1 MFEIIVMFCL
11 LMIKWQLTIGM
22 RFHKMTMGGTL
33 TLWTMLGSAQAG
45 RAAAGS
51 PHWLERSLFVDTKRV
66 FDCWSLKVSLW
77 CFELRPAAMQHIA
90 QHLLLHSN
98 TATPPPPTLVLQ
110 TINQRSCTITEKAPT
125 RAFSMLKAATT
136 ALTFKNLL
144 RHYAK
149 QPPKHCFR
157 ILSKQVTRLFWFLRL
172 CPKFMWSWNLCED

>member
-33 TLWTMLGSAQAG
+33 TLWTMLGSALAG

-98 TATPPPPTLVLQ
+98 TATPPQPTLVLQ
-110 TINQRSCTITEKAPT
+110 TINQRSCTIT
-125 RAFSMLKAATT
+125 FQ
-136 ALTFKNLL
+136 NLL
-144 RHYAK
+144 RHYVKRVLTNVA
-149 QPPKHCFR
+149 HRLENC
-157 ILSKQVTRLFWFLRL
+157 LSQLTLQLTF
-172 CPKFMWSWNLCED
+172 